1 MKIVILGNYPL
12 YKYASDLGVLFD
24 SKKRVFSCNEELT
37 KALCNIKSNSI
48 HFITRTDILDKT
60 TSIKKDNLTIT
71 FLATPRLL
79 NGMTLFQN
87 IRWTVQKI
95 LDKIRPD
102 IVHGIGLE
110 HIWPYIAVKS
120 GFPHV
125 VTIHG
130 IPSEIVRKVRTPL
143 LSRMRYFN
151 MLERF
156 VLKKARH
163 IISISPY
170 VDHVLRKKT
179 TAQFFPVENAHSL
192 IYHNL
197 HAKPGESK
205 VILFVG
211 DTSERKALNEL
222 LVAFSKIC
230 DLDFARDWQ
239 IHVVGPLHKDSY
251 FNNHIQKTI
260 SNFDLQDRVVFKGF
274 LFPDKLAKEYESAAF
289 LVLCSLEETAP
300 GCIAEA
306 MAAGLPVVAYGI
318 SGVPYMIDNGKSG
331 FLCEARNVD
340 MLSGKL
346 KIMMMDPALRN
357 SMGKR
362 GKDIAAKR
370 WRPDI
375 VADKTN
381 DVYKVISQRSQ

>member
-1 MKIVILGNYPL
+1 MKIVLLGNYPL
-12 YKYASDLGVLFD
+12 YKHASSLGVSFD

-37 KALCNIKSNSI
+37 EALCNIKSNNI
-48 HFITRTDILDKT
+48 HFITRTDILEKT
-60 TSIKKDNLTIT
+60 TSIEKDNLTIT

-87 IRWTVQKI
+87 IRWKVQKI

-130 IPSEIVRKVRTPL
+130 IPSEIIRKVRTPL
-143 LSRMRYFN
+143 LSRMLYFKT
-151 MLERF
+151 LERI
-156 VLKKARH
+156 VLKKAKN

-170 VDHVLRKKT
+170 VADVLGRKT
-179 TAQFFPVENAHSL
+179 TAKFFPVENAHSL

-211 DTSERKALNEL
+211 DTSARKALNEL
-222 LVAFSKIC
+222 LIAFSKIC
-230 DLDFARDWQ
+230 DLDFARNWRM
-239 IHVVGPLHKDSY
+239 HVVGPVHKGSY
-251 FNNHIQKTI
+251 FDNHIQKTI
-260 SNFDLQDRVVFKGF
+260 SNFKLQGRIIFKGF
-274 LFPDKLAKEYESAAF
+274 LFPDKLAQEYESAA
-289 LVLCSLEETAP
+289 LLALCSLEETAP

-318 SGVPYMIDNGKSG
+318 SGVPYMVEDGNSG
-331 FLCEARNVD
+331 FLCEARNVN
-340 MLSGKL
+340 MLSEKL
-346 KIMMMDPALRN
+346 KTVMMDPALRN
-357 SMGKR
+357 SMGSR
-362 GKDIAAKR
+362 GKEIAAKR
-370 WRPDI
+370 WQPDI
-375 VADKTN
+375 IADKTN
-381 DVYKVISQRSQ
+381 DVYQTIL